1 MEEEFVEI
9 FTTYDPVEAEIV
21 ITKLKDEE
29 IEFTVTGNAQL
40 SVTMETFNTSL
51 SRMALKQPIKIFVKE
66 NEAEKAKKA
75 VTTDQSDL
83 LRDDL
88 EY

>member
-29 IEFTVTGNAQL
+29 IEYTITGNAQL
-40 SVTMETFNTSL
+40 SVTMETFNTPL

-66 NEAEKAKKA
+66 KDAEHAKKSI
-75 VTTDQSDL
+75 TTDQSDL
-83 LRDDL
+83 LQDDL

>member
-1 MEEEFVEI
+1 MQEEFVEI
-9 FTTYDPVEAEIV
+9 FTTYDPIEAEIV

-29 IEFTVTGNAQL
+29 IEFTVKGTTQL
-40 SVTMETFNTSL
+40 SVTMETFNTPL
-51 SRMALKQPIKIFVKE
+51 TRMALKQPIKIFVKE
-66 NEAEKAKKA
+66 NDAEKAKKS